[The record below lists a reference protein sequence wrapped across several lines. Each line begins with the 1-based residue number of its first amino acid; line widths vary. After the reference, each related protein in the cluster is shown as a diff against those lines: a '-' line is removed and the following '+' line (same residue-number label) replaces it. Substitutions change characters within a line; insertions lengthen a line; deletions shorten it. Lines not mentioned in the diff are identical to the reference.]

1 MFISV
6 WHNVYF
12 CLAQP
17 VSSAKHTAQNIDS
30 PQFRN
35 GLCVLTLR
43 KEKLHKSNCFQRA
56 KAHSFNHVA
65 VISGALPMSRM
76 APQ

>member
-12 CLAQP
+12 CLAHR
-17 VSSAKHTAQNIDS
+17 VSSAKHTTQNIES

-35 GLCVLTLR
+35 GLCVLALR
-43 KEKLHKSNCFQRA
+43 NEKLHKSNCFQRA

-65 VISGALPMSRM
+65 IISGARPMSIM
-76 APQ
+76 AP